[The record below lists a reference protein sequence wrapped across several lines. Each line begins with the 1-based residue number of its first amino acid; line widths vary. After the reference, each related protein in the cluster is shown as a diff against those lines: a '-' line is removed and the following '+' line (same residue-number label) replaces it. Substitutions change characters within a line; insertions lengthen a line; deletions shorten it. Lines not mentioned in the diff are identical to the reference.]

1 MLNEPDV
8 TVESRALVEPPISK
22 GGVHANHEVIL
33 FAIVEE
39 IGDIEAEG
47 SVAVVVAA
55 DKATVHK
62 NERTAESPI
71 ELQHDPAALVAG
83 GNIEHSAIPADAGFR
98 LAAAKRFVT
107 VRFLLF
113 VPHKG
118 QFHRP
123 IMRQIQRAP
132 L

>member
-8 TVESRALVEPPISK
+8 TVESRALVKPSISE
-22 GGVHANHEVIL
+22 GGVHANHKVIL
-33 FAIVEE
+33 LAIVEE

-47 SVAVVVAA
+47 GITVVVAT
-55 DKATVHK
+55 DKATVYK
-62 NERTAESPI
+62 NERTTESPI
-71 ELQHDPAALVAG
+71 ELQHDPAALVAC
-83 GNIEHSAIPADAGFR
+83 GNIEHSPVPANAGFR
-98 LAAAKRFVT
+98 VAAAKRFVT

-123 IMRQIQRAP
+123 IMRQAQ
-132 L
+132 